1 LPPFSFQALIHAE
14 GKSLSKTLEFL
25 IKLKQEIISNLLPE
39 QKITIY
45 DPVAKSMVRLAGTE
59 RAQLVIEATQRN
71 QLQIVLDQIDDL
83 LRTQSQGR
91 ISKKDKIRWSIER
104 DPALI

>member
-1 LPPFSFQALIHAE
+1 
-14 GKSLSKTLEFL
+14 LEFL

-71 QLQIVLDQIDDL
+71 QLQVVLDQIDGL